1 VIRGSIPYGCVEDD
15 VYPYDLQGE
24 VRAMPGRQRARST
37 RQRAPRRGGLKGEL
51 ALAALPTL
59 TVMGVFL
66 LVEVFTRQT
75 FLFASLASSAFL
87 IYKEPGNSMNQ
98 VKTLVPAHL
107 TAAVVGLGTFFLFG
121 EGYLAGTLSM
131 ALTITLLIALG
142 IVHPPAVSS
151 SLAFAFRAHQESE
164 FVIFLL
170 AVLMVAVL
178 FVIERITVRLLHRF
192 ESRIREAGG

>member
-1 VIRGSIPYGCVEDD
+1 LSN
-15 VYPYDLQGE
+15 
-24 VRAMPGRQRARST
+24 RAYRRARE
-37 RQRAPRRGGLKGEL
+37 RAPRRGGLKGEL

-87 IYKEPGNSMNQ
+87 IYKEPENGMNQ

-107 TAAVVGLGTFFLFG
+107 VAAVVGLGSFWVFG
-121 EGYLAGTLSM
+121 EGYLAGTVSM
-131 ALTITLLIALG
+131 ALTITLLIICG

-170 AVLMVAVL
+170 AVSMVAVL
-178 FVIERITVRLLHRF
+178 FVVERVTVLLLHRF
-192 ESRIREAGG
+192 ESRMREAGR

>member
-1 VIRGSIPYGCVEDD
+1 MSDRTS
-15 VYPYDLQGE
+15 
-24 VRAMPGRQRARST
+24 RRARE
-37 RQRAPRRGGLKGEL
+37 RAPRRGGLKGEL

-87 IYKEPGNSMNQ
+87 IYKDPKNGMNQ

-107 TAAVVGLGTFFLFG
+107 VAAVVGLGAFWVFG
-121 EGYLAGTLSM
+121 EGYLAGTVSM
-131 ALTITLLIALG
+131 GLTIALLIVWG

-151 SLAFAFRAHQESE
+151 SLVFAFRAHAENE

-170 AVLMVAVL
+170 ALSMVAVL
-178 FVIERITVRLLHRF
+178 FAIERVTVSLLRRF
-192 ESRIREAGG
+192 EGRIHEAGR

>member
-1 VIRGSIPYGCVEDD
+1 MSSPQEAPR
-15 VYPYDLQGE
+15 E
-24 VRAMPGRQRARST
+24 V

-59 TVMGVFL
+59 TVMAVFF
-66 LVEVFTRQT
+66 LVQVFTQQT

-87 IYKEPGNSMNQ
+87 IYKEPENGMNQ

-107 TAAVVGLGTFFLFG
+107 TAAVVGLGTFFVFG
-121 EGYLAGTLSM
+121 EGLLSGGVSM
-131 ALTITLLIALG
+131 ALTIALLVTLG

-164 FVIFLL
+164 FVIFVL
-170 AVLMVAVL
+170 AVSMVAAL
-178 FVIERITVRLLHRF
+178 FIIERFTVVLLHRY
-192 ESRIREAGG
+192 ERRVREAG

>member
-1 VIRGSIPYGCVEDD
+1 MSSP
-15 VYPYDLQGE
+15 
-24 VRAMPGRQRARST
+24 QRAPREV

-59 TVMGVFL
+59 TVLAVFF
-66 LVEVFTRQT
+66 LVQVFTQQT

-87 IYKEPGNSMNQ
+87 IYKEPENGMNQ

-107 TAAVVGLGTFFLFG
+107 TAAVVGLGTFFVFG
-121 EGYLAGTLSM
+121 EGLLAGGVSM
-131 ALTITLLIALG
+131 ALTIALLVTLG

-170 AVLMVAVL
+170 AVFMVAAL
-178 FVIERITVRLLHRF
+178 FIIERFTVVLLHRYERRMR
-192 ESRIREAGG
+192 ESG

>member
-1 VIRGSIPYGCVEDD
+1 MSSPRRAPR
-15 VYPYDLQGE
+15 E
-24 VRAMPGRQRARST
+24 V
-37 RQRAPRRGGLKGEL
+37 RQRAPRRGGIKGEL

-66 LVEVFTRQT
+66 LVEAFTRQT

-87 IYKEPGNSMNQ
+87 IYKEPENGMNQ

-107 TAAVVGLGTFFLFG
+107 TAAVVGLGAFFIFG
-121 EGYLAGTLSM
+121 EGYLAGAVSM
-131 ALTITLLIALG
+131 ALTITLLITWG

-170 AVLMVAVL
+170 AMSMVAVL
-178 FVIERITVRLLHRF
+178 FVIERVTMLLLRRF
-192 ESRIREAGG
+192 ESRIREAGR

>member
-1 VIRGSIPYGCVEDD
+1 MSDRASRR
-15 VYPYDLQGE
+15 
-24 VRAMPGRQRARST
+24 VRE
-37 RQRAPRRGGLKGEL
+37 RAPRRGGLKGEL

-66 LVEVFTRQT
+66 LVEVFTSQT

-87 IYKEPGNSMNQ
+87 IYKEPENGMNQ

-107 TAAVVGLGTFFLFG
+107 VAAVVGLGTFWVFG
-121 EGYLAGTLSM
+121 AGYLAGTVSM
-131 ALTITLLIALG
+131 ALTIALLITWG

-151 SLAFAFRAHQESE
+151 SLAFAFRAHEQSE

-170 AVLMVAVL
+170 AVSMVAVL
-178 FVIERITVRLLHRF
+178 FVIERVTVLLLRRF
-192 ESRIREAGG
+192 EGRIREAGP